1 MRVLFEGARGNV
13 MLKINF
19 HWPNDNI
26 SNSNNSYNNNTNKYN
41 NNSDGNTTITQTI
54 TKSS

>member
-1 MRVLFEGARGNV
+1 

-26 SNSNNSYNNNTNKYN
+26 SNSNNSYNNDTNEYN

-54 TKSS
+54 TKSSQKCISKMLH